1 VTHHHEVVE
10 ALQQIGYR
18 LTPQRMMILEAIAH
32 SEGHTSAE
40 DILESVRTAYPYLDI
55 STVYRTLDL
64 LKTLH
69 LVSETDLGRGH
80 AQYELYSKGL
90 HHHLIC
96 TECGSIVDV
105 DNSFLD
111 PLRHAADEQHD
122 FHAEIDHMAVFGICS
137 GCKRAG
143 GEEADP
149 KTTEMR

>member
-1 VTHHHEVVE
+1 MTHHHDVVE
-10 ALQQIGYR
+10 GLQQIGYR

-40 DILESVRTAYPYLDI
+40 GILETVRTAYPYLDI

-80 AQYELYSKGL
+80 AQYELLSKGL

-96 TECGSIVDV
+96 TDCGEIVDV
-105 DNSFLD
+105 ENSFLD
-111 PLRHAADEQHD
+111 PMRRAADEQYD
-122 FHAEIDHMAVFGICS
+122 FHVEIEHLAIFGICS
-137 GCKRAG
+137 DCKRAV
-143 GEEADP
+143 
-149 KTTEMR
+149 